1 MSAIFGIINKTGLPV
16 DPATRERI
24 SRAMQHRAIDGLYT
38 RCENDIFIGKSIL
51 RLLPVD
57 AYMMPLGDEDVMVA
71 ADVQLDN
78 RPYLLRQT
86 GMPDEVSDEQLLLQA
101 YRRWG
106 NDCVLHLEGEFA
118 FCIWDKQ
125 QHQLLI
131 ATDHMG
137 CRALYYYDSPDMFV
151 FSSEQK
157 GILAVKP
164 GPHVFNEVSLIEY
177 YFRQSDP
184 AGTYTK
190 DVYAL
195 CAGNMLTLDRNVV
208 NIKKYWTP
216 APGKYHF
223 KQFNEWTECLRELL
237 KTAVRNRT
245 RADRPVGI
253 TLSGGLDSSSVA
265 CILAPLLAEMN
276 KPLYTFSSVLQEDAE
291 GEDERKYID
300 IIGRACPNIIQT
312 YIHAADS
319 GPFQDTVHAFEKDEV
334 FPNVFYYMDHAILEA
349 ARSKGI
355 GVLFTGYGGDHWV
368 SWKGNPVIYNLIN
381 KGALGSAWRLLKTF
395 SKTEGKRLWPILK
408 REYIRHTSWYK
419 KRNRS
424 QTDYMGLGLQ
434 DDFYGR
440 YRDTL
445 TFGSVQNITASM
457 LKNIS
462 SGRTGL
468 FPSMLAN
475 RNEAYGMRSAVPL
488 LSKNVLEFMMD
499 VPHQLFVHGGYK
511 RSLLRHAM
519 ESVLPPEVQW
529 RTDKGM
535 YSPDFFCRLENN
547 KHNISA
553 FLASDDYDAGFRYY
567 LSRDSLQA
575 CVCVSKDELAMIR
588 MTQGVISSVVVA
600 ALQKKGYVFD
610 NNFS

>member
-1 MSAIFGIINKTGLPV
+1 MSAIFGIIRKDGQPV
-16 DPATRERI
+16 SNATAALI
-24 SRAMQHRAIDGLYT
+24 GQSMLHRATDGQ
-38 RCENDIFIGKSIL
+38 DIWREHNVLIGQCTL
-51 RLLPVD
+51 RLFTPPD
-57 AYMMPLGDEDVMVA
+57 AYTLPFVSEDVVIA
-71 ADVQLDN
+71 ADVLLDN
-78 RPYLLRQT
+78 RPYLLEQT
-86 GMPDEVSDEQLLLQA
+86 GVSEEASDEMLLLQA

-118 FCIWDKQ
+118 FCIWHKQ
-125 QHQLLI
+125 QQQLLI

-137 CRALYYYDSPDMFV
+137 CRALYYYDSPEMFV

-190 DVYAL
+190 DVHAL
-195 CAGNMLTLDRNVV
+195 CAANMLTLNNSKVSV
-208 NIKKYWTP
+208 KKYWTP
-216 APGKYHF
+216 VPGKYHF
-223 KQFNEWTECLRELL
+223 KQFSEWTDCLRELL
-237 KTAVRNRT
+237 KTAVRNRIRT
-245 RADRPVGI
+245 DRPVGI

-276 KPLYTFSSVLQEDAE
+276 KPLYAFSSVLQEDAH

-300 IIGRACPNIIQT
+300 LIGRACPNIVQT
-312 YIHAADS
+312 YIHAEDS
-319 GPFQDTVHAFEKDEV
+319 GPFQDTLLAFEKDEV

-349 ARSKGI
+349 ARNKGI

-381 KGALGSAWRLLKTF
+381 KGAFASAWRLLKTF
-395 SKTEGKRLWPILK
+395 SKTEGRPLWPIVK
-408 REYIRHTSWYK
+408 REYIRHTAWYK
-419 KRNRS
+419 KKNRS
-424 QTDYMGLGLQ
+424 DANHIGLGLQ
-434 DDFYGR
+434 DDFYGK

-445 TFGSVQNITASM
+445 VFGAIQNITASM

-468 FPSMLAN
+468 FPAMLAN

-488 LSKNVLEFMMD
+488 LNRNVLEFMMD
-499 VPHQLFVHGGYK
+499 VPPELFVYGGHK

-519 ESVLPPEVQW
+519 QGVLPPEVQW

-535 YSPDFFCRLENN
+535 YSPDFFSRIENN
-547 KHNISA
+547 KQHITA
-553 FLASDDYDAGFRYY
+553 ILAAGDNDAGFRYY
-567 LSRDSLQA
+567 LSRDSLQS
-575 CVCVSKDELAMIR
+575 CVSKDELAMIR
-588 MTQGVISSVVVA
+588 MTQGVISSVVVG
-600 ALQKKGYVFD
+600 ALQKKGYVFE

>member
-1 MSAIFGIINKTGLPV
+1 MSAIFGIINKNGQPV
-16 DPATRERI
+16 NNAVTESI
-24 SRAMQHRAIDGLYT
+24 CSAMQHRAIDGQHVRHEQNVL
-38 RCENDIFIGKSIL
+38 IGQCTL
-51 RLLPVD
+51 QLLTTPD
-57 AYMMPLGDEDVMVA
+57 ACIMPFVSEDVIIA
-71 ADVQLDN
+71 ADVLLDN
-78 RPYLLRQT
+78 RPYLMQQT
-86 GMPDEVSDEQLLLQA
+86 GAPDKLSDGMLLLHA
-101 YRRWG
+101 WRKWG
-106 NDCVLHLEGEFA
+106 NDCVHHLEGEYA
-118 FCIWDKQ
+118 FCIWNKQ
-125 QHQLLI
+125 QQELFL

-137 CRALYYYDSPDMFV
+137 CRALYYYDSPEIFI
-151 FSSEQK
+151 FSTEQK

-195 CAGNMLTLDRNVV
+195 CAGNILALHDNTVR
-208 NIKKYWTP
+208 IKKYWTP
-216 APGKYHF
+216 VPGKYYF
-223 KQFNEWTECLRELL
+223 KKASEWTDCLRELL
-237 KTAVRNRT
+237 TTAVRNRIRT
-245 RADRPVGI
+245 DKPVGI

-265 CILAPLLAEMN
+265 CILAPLLADMN
-276 KPLYTFSSVLQEDAE
+276 KPLYAFSSVLHEGAQ

-300 IIGRACPNIIQT
+300 IIGRACPNLIQT
-312 YIHAADS
+312 YIHAEDS
-319 GPFQDTVHAFEKDEV
+319 GPFQDTLHAFEKDEV

-349 ARSKGI
+349 ARSKSI

-368 SWKGNPVIYNLIN
+368 SWKGNPVIYNMIS
-381 KGALGSAWRLLKTF
+381 KGAFGSAWKLLKTF

-419 KRNRS
+419 KFNKPTS
-424 QTDYMGLGLQ
+424 NHIGLGLQ
-434 DDFYGR
+434 DDFYNN

-445 TFGSVQNITASM
+445 VFGSIRNITAAM

-468 FPSMLAN
+468 FPAMLAT

-499 VPHQLFVHGGYK
+499 VPPQLFVHGGYK

-519 ESVLPPEVQW
+519 QGVLPPEVQW

-535 YSPDFFCRLENN
+535 YSPDFFQRVENARHRLA
-547 KHNISA
+547 HV
-553 FLASDDYDAGFRYY
+553 LDSDDHAIGFKYY
-567 LSRDSLQA
+567 LSRDSLQT
-575 CVCVSKDELAMIR
+575 CVSQDELAMIR
-588 MTQGVISSVVVA
+588 MTQGVISSTVVA
-600 ALQKKGYVFD
+600 ALHKKGYVFD
-610 NNFS
+610 DKIS

>member
-1 MSAIFGIINKTGLPV
+1 MSAIFGIINKTGQPV
-16 DPATRERI
+16 APATTERI
-24 SRAMQHRAIDGLYT
+24 SHAMQHRAIDGLHT
-38 RCENDIFIGKSIL
+38 WCENNILIGQCTL
-51 RLLPVD
+51 RLLTTD
-57 AYMMPLGDEDVMVA
+57 TSTMPLVSGDIVIA

-78 RPYLLRQT
+78 RRYLSQQT
-86 GMPDEVSDEQLLLQA
+86 GTRGEVTDELLLLHA

-106 NDCVLHLEGEFA
+106 THCVQHLEGEFA

-125 QHQLLI
+125 QRQLLV
-131 ATDHMG
+131 ATDQMG
-137 CRALYYYDSPDMFV
+137 CRALYYYDSPELFI

-164 GPHVFNEVSLIEY
+164 GPHVFNEASLIEY

-195 CAGNMLTLDRNVV
+195 CAGNMLTLDNNIVD
-208 NIKKYWTP
+208 IKKYWTP

-223 KQFNEWTECLRELL
+223 KRFDEWTECLRELL
-237 KTAVRNRT
+237 KIAVRNRIRT
-245 RADRPVGI
+245 DRPVGI

-276 KPLYTFSSVLQEDAE
+276 QPLYAFSSVLQDDVE

-300 IIGRACPNIIQT
+300 IIGRACPNIVQT

-319 GPFQDTVHAFEKDEV
+319 GPFQDTLHAFEKDEV
-334 FPNVFYYMDHAILEA
+334 FPNVFYYMDHAILDA
-349 ARSKGI
+349 ARHKDI

-368 SWKGNPVIYNLIN
+368 SWKGNPVIYNLIR
-381 KGALGSAWRLLKTF
+381 KGAFGSAWRLLKTF
-395 SKTEGKRLWPILK
+395 SQREGKPLWPILK
-408 REYIRHTSWYK
+408 REYIRHTPWYK
-419 KRNRS
+419 KRHKS
-424 QTDYMGLGLQ
+424 EISYIGLGLQ

-445 TFGSVQNITASM
+445 VFGSIQNITASM

-475 RNEAYGMRSAVPL
+475 RNETYGMRSAVPL

-499 VPHQLFVHGGYK
+499 VPDQLFVHGGYK

-519 ESVLPPEVQW
+519 QGVLPPAVQW

-535 YSPDFFCRLENN
+535 YSPDFFSRLENN
-547 KHNISA
+547 KQHIRA
-553 FLASDDYDAGFRYY
+553 FLASDDYETGFRYY

-575 CVCVSKDELAMIR
+575 CVSKDELAMIR
-588 MTQGVISSVVVA
+588 ITQGVISSVVVA

>member
-1 MSAIFGIINKTGLPV
+1 MSAIFGIINKTGQPV
-16 DPATRERI
+16 DHTTKEGI
-24 SRAMQHRAIDGLYT
+24 SQAMQHRAINGLHAWGKD
-38 RCENDIFIGKSIL
+38 NIFIGQCTL
-51 RLLPVD
+51 RLLTTD
-57 AYMMPLGDEDVMVA
+57 SSMMPLISEDVIVA
-71 ADVQLDN
+71 ADVQFDN
-78 RPYLLRQT
+78 RRYLLQQT
-86 GMPDEVSDEQLLLQA
+86 GMHNGVSDELLLLHA
-101 YRRWG
+101 YRKWG
-106 NDCVLHLEGEFA
+106 SDCVQHLEGEFV
-118 FCIWDKQ
+118 FCIWDKR

-137 CRALYYYDSPDMFV
+137 CRALYYYDSPEIFI

-157 GILAVKP
+157 GVLAVKP
-164 GPHVFNEVSLIEY
+164 RPHVFNEESLIEY

-184 AGTYTK
+184 AITYTK

-195 CAGNMLTLDRNVV
+195 CAGNRLILDNNIV

-223 KQFNEWTECLRELL
+223 KQVSEWTACLRDLL
-237 KTAVRNRT
+237 KTAVRNRIRT
-245 RADRPVGI
+245 DRPVGI

-276 KPLYTFSSVLQEDAE
+276 KPLYAFSSVLQEDVE

-312 YIHAADS
+312 YIHAENS
-319 GPFQDTVHAFEKDEV
+319 SPFLDTVHAFEKDEV

-368 SWKGNPVIYNLIN
+368 SWKGNPVIYNLIK

-395 SKTEGKRLWPILK
+395 SKTEGKGFWPLVK
-408 REYIRHTSWYK
+408 REYIGHTSWYK
-419 KRNRS
+419 KRHKAPS
-424 QTDYMGLGLQ
+424 DYVGLGLQ
-434 DDFYGR
+434 DDFYRR

-445 TFGSVQNITASM
+445 VFGSIQNITASM
-457 LKNIS
+457 LRNIS

-488 LSKNVLEFMMD
+488 LSKNVMEFMMD

-519 ESVLPPEVQW
+519 EGVLPPEVQW

-535 YSPDFFCRLENN
+535 YSPDFFSRIENN
-547 KHNISA
+547 RKNITA
-553 FLASDDYDAGFRYY
+553 VLASDDCDTGFRYY
-567 LSRDSLQA
+567 LCRDSLQA
-575 CVCVSKDELAMIR
+575 CVSKDELAMIR
-588 MTQGVISSVVVA
+588 MTQGVISSVVMA
-600 ALQKKGYVFD
+600 ALQKKGYVFN